1 MKLKL
6 KNIFT
11 SAVVASAAIL
21 APSVVLAAEGASAA
35 LDFSGVTEGF
45 SVTAV
50 VTAVMAIAAG
60 LMGLYLAI
68 KGVQTIMNLVRGR

>member
-1 MKLKL
+1 MKLKH
-6 KNIFT
+6 IFL
-11 SAVVASAAIL
+11 SVAAASAAIL
-21 APSVVLAAEGASAA
+21 APTVVLAAEGASAA
-35 LDFSGVTEGF
+35 LDFSGITEGF

-68 KGVQTIMNLVRGR
+68 KGVKTIMTLVRGG

>member
-1 MKLKL
+1 MKLK
-6 KNIFT
+6 KIFA
-11 SAVVASAAIL
+11 SIAVATAAIL
-21 APSVVLAAEGASAA
+21 SPAVVLAAEGASAA

-68 KGVQTIMNLVRGR
+68 KGVRTIMGLVRGG

>member
-1 MKLKL
+1 MKI
-6 KNIFT
+6 KNIFAPI
-11 SAVVASAAIL
+11 AVATASIL
-21 APSVVLAAEGASAA
+21 APAAVFAAEGASAA

-45 SVTAV
+45 SVAAV

-68 KGVQTIMNLVRGR
+68 KGVRTIMTLVRGG

>member
-1 MKLKL
+1 MKS
-6 KNIFT
+6 KNIFAPI
-11 SAVVASAAIL
+11 AVAAAAIL
-21 APSVVLAAEGASAA
+21 APTVAMAAEGASAA

-68 KGVQTIMNLVRGR
+68 KGVKTIMNLVRGG

>member
-1 MKLKL
+1 MEIK
-6 KNIFT
+6 KNVFAPI
-11 SAVVASAAIL
+11 AVATAAIL
-21 APSVVLAAEGASAA
+21 APTVVLAAEGASAA

-68 KGVQTIMNLVRGR
+68 KGVRTIMGLVRGG

>member
-1 MKLKL
+1 M
-6 KNIFT
+6 KNIFVSVVTAT
-11 SAVVASAAIL
+11 SAIL
-21 APSVVLAAEGASAA
+21 APVTVFAAEGAAA

-68 KGVQTIMNLVRGR
+68 KGVRTIMTLVRGG

>member
-1 MKLKL
+1 MKL
-6 KNIFT
+6 KNIFV
-11 SAVVASAAIL
+11 SVATVSAAIL
-21 APSVVLAAEGASAA
+21 APVTVFAAEGAAAA

-45 SVTAV
+45 SVAAV

-68 KGVQTIMNLVRGR
+68 KGVKTIMTLVRGG

>member
-1 MKLKL
+1 MKI
-6 KNIFT
+6 KNIF
-11 SAVVASAAIL
+11 APIVVAATAIL
-21 APSVVLAAEGASAA
+21 APAIVLAAEGASAA

-45 SVTAV
+45 SVAAV

-68 KGVQTIMNLVRGR
+68 KGVRTIMSLVRGG